1 MCLTLLQDS
10 RLYEYLL
17 KIDQELARQIQADG
31 CPCGGRLD
39 RADYPRKPRGG
50 PPDLGREYERRLSF
64 CCAREGC
71 RRRRTPP
78 SVRFFGPKVYLGAVV
93 LLVSAMKEGLTDKRV
108 VRLRELFGVSRRTL
122 RRWRR
127 WWLQEFPA
135 SRLWARKRGDFMPPV
150 DKQDLPASFLERFLG
165 DEARSRVIQALRF
178 LAPLTTRSCENGL
191 AD

>member
-1 MCLTLLQDS
+1 VCLTPLQDS
-10 RLYEYLL
+10 RLYAFLL
-17 KIDQELARQIQADG
+17 KIDREIARQIQADG

-78 SVRFFGPKVYLGAVV
+78 SVRFLGRKVYFGAVV
-93 LLVSAMKEGLTDKRV
+93 LLVAAMKDGLTAKRV
-108 VRLRELFGVSRRTL
+108 IQIRALLGVSRRTL
-122 RRWRR
+122 WRWRK
-127 WWLQEFPA
+127 WWLEKFPA
-135 SRLWARKRGDFMPPV
+135 SRFWAGKRSGFIPPV
-150 DKQDLPASFLERFLG
+150 DAKNLPASFLERFLG
-165 DEARSRVIQALRF
+165 DETRTRVIQALRF
-178 LAPLTTRSCENGL
+178 LAPMTTRSCENGL